1 MGSLC
6 KKTPEEIAAII
17 TDKKALA
24 ADLQVYSNE
33 FVLTT
38 ARDKVVAEVDE
49 QGKELL
55 KDISPETEVRK
66 KKGKYRAYF
75 FLIHVR
81 I

>member
-6 KKTPEEIAAII
+6 KKTPEDITAII

-38 ARDKVVAEVDE
+38 ARDKVVVEVDE

-55 KDISPETEVRK
+55 KEVSPETEVK
-66 KKGKYRAYF
+66 
-75 FLIHVR
+75 
-81 I
+81 

>member
-6 KKTPEEIAAII
+6 KKTPEEITAVI

-38 ARDKVVAEVDE
+38 ARDKVVVEVDE

-55 KDISPETEVRK
+55 KEVSPETEVNKRP
-66 KKGKYRAYF
+66 RYF
-75 FLIHVR
+75 FFLDSHLDHN
-81 I
+81 